1 MMNMTDEA
9 IHNMLRIVGAKS
21 PVEIQQI
28 DMGIQ
33 ERSKA
38 SGMSYEETVDAMFK
52 AHENAPPAWEITD
65 PSIRKFIGPVEDEE
79 VQVQSAKPEDDIRMK
94 QHPVAKTQ
102 AEVNRI
108 LGF

>member
-1 MMNMTDEA
+1 MNMTDEA
-9 IHNMLRIVGAKS
+9 IKNMLRIVGAQS

-33 ERSKA
+33 AHAKA
-38 SGMSYEETVDAMFK
+38 SGMNYEETVDAMFR
-52 AHENAPPAWEITD
+52 AHEKAPPSWEITD
-65 PSIRKFIGPVEDEE
+65 PSIRKYIGPIEDEE
-79 VQVQSAKPEDDIRMK
+79 VQVQAVKPEDDVRMK
-94 QHPVAKTQ
+94 QHPVAKNQ